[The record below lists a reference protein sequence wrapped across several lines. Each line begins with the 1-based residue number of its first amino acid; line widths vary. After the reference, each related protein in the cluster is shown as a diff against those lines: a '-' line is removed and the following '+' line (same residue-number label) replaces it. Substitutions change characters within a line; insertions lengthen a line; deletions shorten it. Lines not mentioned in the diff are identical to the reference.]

1 MCDKERGW
9 KYMKVLQTVIKWK
22 MQLSAV
28 SEINSTLDM
37 INRWFDTAEKKINDF
52 WRYSD
57 KTHQN

>member
-1 MCDKERGW
+1 
-9 KYMKVLQTVIKWK
+9 MKVLQTVIKWK

>member
-37 INRWFDTAEKKINDF
+37 INRWFDTAEKKDQWFLKI
-52 WRYSD
+52 
-57 KTHQN
+57 

>member
-1 MCDKERGW
+1 MIRREVENIW
-9 KYMKVLQTVIKWK
+9 KSSEQCNEVKNAVF
-22 MQLSAV
+22 SV

-57 KTHQN
+57 KTNQN

>member
-1 MCDKERGW
+1 MIRREVENIW
-9 KYMKVLQTVIKWK
+9 KSSEQCNEVKNAVF
-22 MQLSAV
+22 SV

>member
-57 KTHQN
+57 KTNQN